1 MKREMIKAIRLVNGY
16 NPSLR
21 VHLDYNPRNPSEAQQ
36 KIQGF
41 ILDHLIDLYGVG
53 VYDRL
58 GVKFSPQPGSDFED
72 YVKLLRFADAESR
85 AVCLG
90 LPELPEMR
98 KGGEVE

>member
-1 MKREMIKAIRLVNGY
+1 MKREMIKAIRLVNGC

-21 VHLDYNPRNPSEAQQ
+21 ARLDYNPRNPTEAQQ
-36 KIQGF
+36 KIQAF

-58 GVKFSPQPGSDFED
+58 GVKFNPQPGADAED
-72 YVKLLRFADAESR
+72 YVKVLRFADAESR

-90 LPELPEMR
+90 LPDQDRAPMQEEA
-98 KGGEVE
+98 